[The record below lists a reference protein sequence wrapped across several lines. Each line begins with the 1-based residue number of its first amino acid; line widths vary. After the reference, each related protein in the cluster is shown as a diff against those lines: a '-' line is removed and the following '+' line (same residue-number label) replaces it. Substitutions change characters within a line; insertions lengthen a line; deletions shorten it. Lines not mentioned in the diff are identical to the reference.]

1 MNAATGEIERLH
13 AEARR
18 TAELLRLPLRAGH
31 REAGGLVS
39 AGAGSSLDFRDHRPY
54 VPGDDLRYVNWQ
66 AFGRTGQWILKTF
79 HQESSPA
86 VDVVLDASASMS
98 FDPAKQARV
107 TELLFFCVESALRA
121 SAALRIFV
129 WSGGVFRPLPI
140 DAVLGHELPA
150 IAESGAPPELHAVP
164 WRHRSI
170 RVLLSDLLFPAPA
183 RDWFFPMASGCG
195 MAIGLAPFCREE
207 SDPDW
212 AGQLQFV
219 DCETRATRAQRVEER
234 LRRRYLDTYARH
246 FAWWDDT
253 ARRAGVRL
261 ARAPSEVTLLDALR
275 AGPLAA
281 GAVEMRV

>member
-1 MNAATGEIERLH
+1 MTRSASELETLH
-13 AEARR
+13 ATARA

-54 VPGDDLRYVNWQ
+54 VPGDDLRYVNWP
-66 AFGRTGQWILKTF
+66 AFGRTGQYILKVF

-98 FDPAKQARV
+98 FDPMKQARV

-121 SAALRIFV
+121 SAALRILV
-129 WSGGVFRPLPI
+129 WSGNVFRPLPI
-140 DAVLGHELPA
+140 EAVMAHELPA
-150 IAESGAPPELHAVP
+150 AAENAAAPELHAVP

-195 MAIGLAPFCREE
+195 LAIGLPPFCREE
-207 SDPDW
+207 CEPDW
-212 AGQLQFV
+212 AGQLEFV
-219 DCETRATRAQRVEER
+219 DCETRATRAQRVDDR
-234 LRRRYLDTYARH
+234 LRQRYLDTYARH

-261 ARAPSEVTLLDALR
+261 ARVASEGTLVEALR

-281 GAVEMRV
+281 GAVEVRV